1 MLGHVR
7 FAPHRFCPITKI
19 GHGLLALPVAMG
31 ATMGERLRLAMV
43 VGWAIADIVPA
54 LVRAVALAAL
64 IVSATA
70 SEGPASAQTSSPPPD
85 TLPSLLPSWLW
96 ARGPA
101 TAKHAM
107 IAAANPL
114 AVEAGLEI
122 LHAGGSAADA
132 AIGVQLVLNL
142 VEPQSSGI
150 GGGAFALYWH
160 APSAQLKTY
169 DGRETAP
176 AAARPDRFLAN
187 GAPLKFP
194 QAIA

>member
-1 MLGHVR
+1 MAGRCRMPNAERRGLR
-7 FAPHRFCPITKI
+7 KAPLRTLLILAVVA
-19 GHGLLALPVAMG
+19 GLAPPAVVGQAPVATRDPEPAIALP
-31 ATMGERLRLAMV
+31 
-43 VGWAIADIVPA
+43 WAGSARTA
-54 LVRAVALAAL
+54 AVA
-64 IVSATA
+64 
-70 SEGPASAQTSSPPPD
+70 TSY
-85 TLPSLLPSWLW
+85 
-96 ARGPA
+96 
-101 TAKHAM
+101 M
-107 IAAANPL
+107 VAAANPL
-114 AVEAGLEI
+114 AVDAGLE
-122 LHAGGSAADA
+122 LLRTGGSAADA

-150 GGGAFALYWH
+150 GGGAFALHWH